1 MNPYLN
7 VNKIKEVDATTSTSF
22 IFFLLR
28 FHIGRYY
35 NIEDNI
41 CYLLFHFK
49 HYRTLVLR

>member
-1 MNPYLN
+1 MNHDPN

-41 CYLLFHFK
+41 CYLLFYFK
-49 HYRTLVLR
+49 HCCTEV